1 MQRKKIKIELI
12 ETNEGQI
19 EGVPSNPRFIKD
31 AEFEKL
37 KQSIIDFPEMLQ
49 IREVVVYPL
58 QGKYVALGGNMRFRA
73 CKDLG
78 YKEVDCV
85 VLPQNMTVE
94 KMREFAIK
102 DNSGF
107 GSWDF
112 DMLANEWDEI
122 LLDMANV
129 KIPNLEGIAGDNFG
143 DEFSLKDGDREKF
156 QQMTF
161 TFSDQQAEQI
171 KAKIGQI
178 KNSDIYKNYESENEN
193 TNGNALYL
201 LVAQWEEQRI

>member
-1 MQRKKIKIELI
+1 MIRKKIKIELI

-31 AEFEKL
+31 ADFEKL
-37 KQSIIDFPEMLQ
+37 KQSIVDFPEMLQ

-58 QGKYVALGGNMRFRA
+58 QNRFIALGGNMRFRA
-73 CKDLG
+73 CKELG
-78 YKEVDCV
+78 YKEIDCV
-85 VLPQNMTVE
+85 ILPQSMPVE
-94 KMREFAIK
+94 KLREFAIK

-129 KIPNLEGIAGDNFG
+129 KIPYFEVPDYSEKNKEIETDNFNSTM
-143 DEFSLKDGDREKF
+143 FLKLIF
-156 QQMTF
+156 
-161 TFSDQQAEQI
+161 
-171 KAKIGQI
+171 
-178 KNSDIYKNYESENEN
+178 SENEYTFVKEKLAKIADTPEKAILN
-193 TNGNALYL
+193 L
-201 LVAQWEEQRI
+201 LQHGT

>member
-1 MQRKKIKIELI
+1 MERRKISIELI

-31 AEFEKL
+31 ADFEKL
-37 KQSIIDFPEMLQ
+37 KQSIVDFPEMLQ

-58 QGKYVALGGNMRFRA
+58 QNRFIALGGNMRFRA
-73 CKDLG
+73 CKELG
-78 YKEVDCV
+78 YKEIDCV
-85 VLPQNMTVE
+85 ILPQSMPVE
-94 KMREFAIK
+94 KLREFAIK

-129 KIPNLEGIAGDNFG
+129 KIPYFEVPDYSEKNKEIETDNFNSTM
-143 DEFSLKDGDREKF
+143 FLKLIF
-156 QQMTF
+156 
-161 TFSDQQAEQI
+161 
-171 KAKIGQI
+171 
-178 KNSDIYKNYESENEN
+178 SENEYTFVKEKLAKIADTPEKAILN
-193 TNGNALYL
+193 L
-201 LVAQWEEQRI
+201 LQHGT

>member
-1 MQRKKIKIELI
+1 MKRKKIKIELI

-19 EGVPSNPRFIKD
+19 LGVPKNPRYIKD

-37 KQSIIDFPEMLQ
+37 KQSITDFPEMLT
-49 IREVVVYPL
+49 IREVVVFPL
-58 QGKYVALGGNMRFRA
+58 NGRFIALGGNMRFLA

-78 YKEVDCV
+78 YKEIDCV
-85 VLPQNMTVE
+85 ILPADMPAE
-94 KMREFAIK
+94 KLKEFAIK
-102 DNSGF
+102 DNGSF
-107 GSWDF
+107 GAWDF
-112 DMLANEWDEI
+112 ELLANEWDLE
-122 LLDMANV
+122 LLDMANI
-129 KIPNLEGIAGDNFG
+129 KIPNFEGIAGDNFG

-161 TFSDQQAEQI
+161 TFSDQQAEEI
-171 KAKIGQI
+171 KVKIAKI

-201 LVAQWEEQRI
+201 LVAQWEQRI

>member
-37 KQSIIDFPEMLQ
+37 KQSIKDFPEMLQ
-49 IREVVVYPL
+49 IREVVVFPL
-58 QGKYVALGGNMRFRA
+58 NGRFVALGGNMRFLG

-78 YKEVDCV
+78 YKQMDCV
-85 VLPQNMTVE
+85 ILPENMPVE
-94 KMREFAIK
+94 KLREFAIK

-107 GSWDF
+107 GAWDF
-112 DMLANEWDEI
+112 DMLANEWDLA

-129 KIPNLEGIAGDNFG
+129 TIPNFEAAAGGDPFEDEGIAGKNQFG
-143 DEFSLKDGDREKF
+143 VIV
-156 QQMTF
+156 MC
-161 TFSDQQAEQI
+161 
-171 KAKIGQI
+171 
-178 KNSDIYKNYESENEN
+178 ESER
-193 TNGNALYL
+193 
-201 LVAQWEEQRI
+201 EQESIFNDLQDRGLKCKVVVV

>member
-1 MQRKKIKIELI
+1 MERRKISIELI

-31 AEFEKL
+31 LEFEKL

-58 QGKYVALGGNMRFRA
+58 HDRFIALGGNMRFRA
-73 CKDLG
+73 CKELG
-78 YKEVDCV
+78 YKEIDCV
-85 VLPQNMTVE
+85 ILPENMPAE
-94 KMREFAIK
+94 KLREFAIK

-129 KIPNLEGIAGDNFG
+129 QVPHFEVEKELNDISSNNINSFRLEISFDSEP
-143 DEFSLKDGDREKF
+143 DLQKVYEE
-156 QQMTF
+156 MTNKGYLCKVL
-161 TFSDQQAEQI
+161 TF
-171 KAKIGQI
+171 
-178 KNSDIYKNYESENEN
+178 
-193 TNGNALYL
+193 
-201 LVAQWEEQRI
+201 